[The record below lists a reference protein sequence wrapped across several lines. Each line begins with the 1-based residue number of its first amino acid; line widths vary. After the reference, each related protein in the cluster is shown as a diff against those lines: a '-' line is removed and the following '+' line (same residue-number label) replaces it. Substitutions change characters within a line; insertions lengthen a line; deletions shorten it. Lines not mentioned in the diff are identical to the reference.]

1 MSRCHW
7 CRDLTGFYVDNLF
20 YGDGCK
26 GAGFLGATTLTNSA
40 GAEVAFD
47 FGYTTEGGERLQKG
61 ARRVAAELGFVD
73 ADGKLSGAAKKATLA
88 ELLDLLGTQ
97 KCFTTQA
104 SMLDELQDL
113 YNSMPPITFPTIN
126 GFKLPDF
133 QFRVVVHQTPIFSPE
148 VVPVEYFF
156 ADVEAECK
164 RTISRTSSS
173 S

>member
-1 MSRCHW
+1 MS
-7 CRDLTGFYVDNLF
+7 DPTGFYVDNLF

-61 ARRVAAELGFVD
+61 ARHVAAELGFVD

-104 SMLDELQDL
+104 SMLDE
-113 YNSMPPITFPTIN
+113 